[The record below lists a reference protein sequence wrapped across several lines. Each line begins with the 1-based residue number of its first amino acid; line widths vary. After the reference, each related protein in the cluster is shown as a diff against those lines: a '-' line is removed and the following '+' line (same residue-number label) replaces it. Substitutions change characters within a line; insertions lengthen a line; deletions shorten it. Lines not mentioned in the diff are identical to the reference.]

1 MTPREHYSA
10 LLKRITTWA
19 TEEECGKGKTPTTQ
33 AETDAIAERLVY
45 ATARAKMFHVEP
57 ERHQKQSWF
66 LKAKAP
72 TVIAISG
79 NKFGK
84 TFALLLKGLIASL
97 GCCPWDPDQTDLYN
111 PVFMQGKDPDTG
123 ARFTYEPPLRIG
135 LVVQDF
141 ATSLPEDIIVRL
153 KEIMPWDALVT
164 RVSRVQ
170 GQIIDGF
177 ELFNGSTWRILSH
190 VQEDERF
197 EGWSMHAVLWNEP
210 MPRAKYIG
218 AMRGSMEF
226 NATHLMAM
234 TPISE
239 PWLYDSLYLKSHVVN
254 SQQDFDQ
261 IALTHPEIVSVEG
274 STYDNPF
281 LPREAVDRFERTIPD
296 SQREARLFG
305 KFTHL
310 AGLVYKTFSREQ
322 HVRELATLV

>member
-33 AETDAIAERLVY
+33 AETDAIAERLGY

-57 ERHQKQSWF
+57 ERHKKQSYF

-72 TVIAISG
+72 IVIAHTG

-84 TFALLLKGLIASL
+84 TFALLLKGLVASL

-111 PVFMQGKDPDTG
+111 PITF
-123 ARFTYEPPLRIG
+123 EPPVRVA

-141 ATSLPEDIIVRL
+141 ATALPEDIIPRL

-164 RVSRVQ
+164 RTSRVQ

-177 ELFNGSTWRILSH
+177 EFFNGSTWRILSH

-197 EGWSMHAVLWNEP
+197 EGWSMHLILWNEP
-210 MPRAKYIG
+210 MPRSKFIG
-218 AMRGSMEF
+218 ASRGALEF
-226 NATHLMAM
+226 NAPHLMAF
-234 TPISE
+234 TPISDV
-239 PWLYDSLYLKSHVVN
+239 WIYDHLYLKSHLVN
-254 SQQDFDQ
+254 NEDDYNQVA
-261 IALTHPEIVSVEG
+261 IKKPEIVVIEG
-274 STYDNPF
+274 SIFENPY
-281 LPREAVDRFERTIPD
+281 LPVEAITRFENAIPE
-296 SQREARLFG
+296 SQKEARLYG
-305 KFTHL
+305 KWSHL
-310 AGLVYKTFSREQ
+310 SGLVYKSWSRAN